1 MSSNRHLPVHDE
13 RHLLPLELD
22 GVSPVLLGQSYF
34 VLLDGLVHFVQHTEE
49 VPLESVQAGVGR
61 GAGVLAVQTAG
72 HSGTAGRLLVE
83 SEG

>member
-1 MSSNRHLPVHDE
+1 M
-13 RHLLPLELD
+13 PLKLD

-34 VLLDGLVHFVQHTEE
+34 VLLDGLVHFVQHAEE